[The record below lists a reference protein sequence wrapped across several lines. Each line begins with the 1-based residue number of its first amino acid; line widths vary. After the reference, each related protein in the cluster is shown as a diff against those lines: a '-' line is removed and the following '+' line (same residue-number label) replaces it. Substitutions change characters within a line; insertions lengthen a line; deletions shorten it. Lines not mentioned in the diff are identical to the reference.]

1 LTSEDLISIVPA
13 ISLLLVVIGWFV
25 NNWLNRKHEI
35 LKRRTEL
42 RLKVLESFVEVSKKL
57 NFRQS
62 EFCAD
67 EMLDVQVN
75 LLMYGYPDEIELI
88 NNLVSS
94 LNQKEMDIAGKQLT
108 ELTNLVRARLRKEL
122 GLPKIA

>member
-1 LTSEDLISIVPA
+1 MTSEDLISIVPA